1 MVIHKN
7 LKISY
12 LNDKR
17 ITQLNIQNSRSSNMN
32 NLFQSQEVLEDWA
45 FLERDLLPTLA
56 DFENPDEAT
65 EFVTVKIKSIITG

>member
-1 MVIHKN
+1 MVIHKS

-12 LNDKR
+12 NG
-17 ITQLNIQNSRSSNMN
+17 ITRLFKIHVLVSNVN

>member
-1 MVIHKN
+1 MAEIWLEIVV
-7 LKISY
+7 
-12 LNDKR
+12 KR
-17 ITQLNIQNSRSSNMN
+17 QFVSLLIFGTPSNMN

>member
-1 MVIHKN
+1 MIAVIATRTRLH
-7 LKISY
+7 
-12 LNDKR
+12 
-17 ITQLNIQNSRSSNMN
+17 IQNLRSSNMN

>member
-1 MVIHKN
+1 
-7 LKISY
+7 
-12 LNDKR
+12 
-17 ITQLNIQNSRSSNMN
+17 MN

-65 EFVTVKIKSIITG
+65 EFVTVKIKNTLCLPMDG